1 MRIPSSAPKDDR
13 NSQHSAPS
21 RPGIGDDGLG
31 DGAVTARSRRR
42 SRVVDIGPGSTN
54 GKVPTLPPSAPSNT
68 AEPIARRDGSPQ
80 RGNVFACLV
89 HEAPDCVADL
99 VANLQYLDP
108 DSTILLYDGSGGA
121 LLGELSRLTA
131 PGVPVHPHPRVMASG
146 KLHDFALDCMR
157 FALERLDFGALTI
170 VDSNQLALRP
180 GYSAYLAAS
189 SGRHP
194 LRSHSRP
201 ASPMLL

>member
-1 MRIPSSAPKDDR
+1 M
-13 NSQHSAPS
+13 
-21 RPGIGDDGLG
+21 
-31 DGAVTARSRRR
+31 TARSRRR
-42 SRVVDIGPGSTN
+42 SRVVGIGPGSTN
-54 GKVPTLPPSAPSNT
+54 GKVPTLPRSAPSNT

-99 VANLQYLDP
+99 VANLQHLDP
-108 DSTILLYDGSGGA
+108 ESTVVLYDGSGGA
-121 LLGELSRLTA
+121 LCGELSRLTG
-131 PGVPVHPHPRVMASG
+131 PGVLVHPHPRAMAWG
-146 KLHDFALDCMR
+146 KLHD

-170 VDSNQLALRP
+170 VDSNQLALSP
-180 GYSAYLAAS
+180 GYSAYPAAL